1 MIFIIGVPFN
11 GRVWTDGKTVWPD
24 FTHKN
29 TETYWYNMFKDY
41 HDQVAFDGAWIDMN
55 EPSNFYNGQQFA
67 FGCEKS
73 KWNNPPYVPRSI
85 DGGKLFH
92 KTICPSAKQALGTV
106 FENPQKSLIQHCVYI
121 LSGQKFIKN
130 AKNSQF
136 WRVFENLKLVVKQC
150 YQTCQF

>member
-1 MIFIIGVPFN
+1 MIFISIGVPFN
-11 GRVWTDGKTVWPD
+11 GRVWTNGKTVWPD

-85 DGGKLFH
+85 DGRKLFH

-106 FENPQKSLIQHCVYI
+106 FENPQKVSFNIT
-121 LSGQKFIKN
+121 FT
-130 AKNSQF
+130 F
-136 WRVFENLKLVVKQC
+136 
-150 YQTCQF
+150 